1 MPAISPRRLLI
12 MALLIMVAGLA
23 WWQWAP
29 ANSTE
34 SSSENRAERAVPVTT
49 YEVRHADQPIT
60 VSTLGTVEADATV
73 NIRPRI
79 DGEIAEIAF
88 KEGDLVKEGA
98 LLFRIDPKPYEAAL
112 RQADADYARDKAQY
126 KNAQLDY
133 ERKRKLNTKGFQ
145 SQAALDQA
153 EAEMKALGAGMQASQ
168 AARDLAQF
176 DLNYTEIRAPIDGK
190 TGPILIDAGNFIRAS
205 NDQTLVTLRKIEP
218 VRVSFA
224 MAQQY
229 VTRLKTRLA
238 ADDLQVTLTHHRTEG
253 SPELLEAPVKARV
266 VFIDNQVNPET
277 GTIELRAIYDNK
289 DSRLTPGEYVD
300 LSITIDELKSVAV
313 LPLEAINLGESERF
327 VFVVSED
334 DTVSIRPVVVLYE
347 NAEIAAVKGVD
358 EGELVV
364 TTGQLR
370 LRDGAKVKPV
380 DAAVPAT

>member
-12 MALLIMVAGLA
+12 MALLIIVAGLA

-238 ADDLQVTLTHHRTEG
+238 ADDLQVTLTHHRAEG